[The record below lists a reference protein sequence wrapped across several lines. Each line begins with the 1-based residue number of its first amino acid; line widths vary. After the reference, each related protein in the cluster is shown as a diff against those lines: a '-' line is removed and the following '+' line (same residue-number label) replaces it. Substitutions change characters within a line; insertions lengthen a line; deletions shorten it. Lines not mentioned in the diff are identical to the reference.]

1 MTAVFETVLMRR
13 VLLGTIVAIVISL
26 GGWRLGYFI
35 GNKTANSEDQ
45 LAWMLSLSIGGYA
58 VGYLL
63 APHLTIHP
71 WNWVEKRWRIRPGLI
86 PIPSLVAITTGLT
99 FALIISALLTLPLS
113 MLPDPWGKFT
123 PIAVALFLA
132 IVFVPIMVLQR
143 PAVLRF
149 FFGITPGLQAK
160 SDSQNSLLIMDTN
173 AIIDGRI
180 ADIIQTGFIQGTLVV
195 PRFVLNELHHIADS
209 PDALRRNRGRRGL
222 EMLTQLQKET
232 EVPVQI
238 SNIDFDDTPEVH
250 SKLVRLAKMLRC
262 PIVSNDSPLNR
273 VFALQ
278 GVKVLN
284 INELA
289 SAVKPMILLGEEMKI
304 RIVQEGK
311 EPGQG
316 IGSLDD
322 GTVVVVEGGRH
333 FLNTELSIVVTRVL
347 QTAAGRMIFAQPKE
361 PVDEK
366 GKR

>member
-1 MTAVFETVLMRR
+1 MTTIFETVLMRR
-13 VLLGTIVAIVISL
+13 VILGTIVAIVIGL

-35 GNKTANSEDQ
+35 GSETANSDDQ

-63 APHLTIHP
+63 APYLTVRP
-71 WNWVEKRWRIRPGLI
+71 WNWAKRRWRIRPGLI
-86 PIPSLVAITTGLT
+86 PIPNLVAITTGLT
-99 FALIISALLTLPLS
+99 FALIIAALLTLPLS
-113 MLPDPWGKFT
+113 MLPNQWGKFT
-123 PIAVALFLA
+123 PLAVALFLA
-132 IVFVPIMVLQR
+132 IVFVPIMVLQG

-149 FFGITPGLQAK
+149 FFGATPGLQATR
-160 SDSQNSLLIMDTN
+160 DSGGSLLILDTN

-180 ADIIQTGFIQGTLVV
+180 ADIIQTGFVQGTLII

-222 EMLTQLQKET
+222 EMLTQLQKGT
-232 EVPVQI
+232 GVLVKI
-238 SNIDFDDTPEVH
+238 SDIDFDDTHEVY
-250 SKLVRLAKMLRC
+250 SKLVRLAKTLRC
-262 PIVSNDSPLNR
+262 PVVSNDFNLNR
-273 VFALQ
+273 VSALQ

-289 SAVKPMILLGEEMKI
+289 NAVKAMILPGEEMLI

-322 GTVVVVEGGRH
+322 GTMVVVEGGRR
-333 FLNTELSIVVTRVL
+333 FLNTELSIAVTRVL

-361 PVDEK
+361 PVDE
-366 GKR
+366 RRR